1 MHIKKNQLIISE
13 LYSYY
18 ILIMNIVLAELLLN
32 LKLITM
38 IVPKMTSNSK
48 IKFMKIRNVQDT
60 ANQVVWTLLDLR
72 KKT

>member
-48 IKFMKIRNVQDT
+48 
-60 ANQVVWTLLDLR
+60 
-72 KKT
+72 

>member
-60 ANQVVWTLLDLR
+60 ANPVVWTLLDLR